1 MWRLARTHYLFA
13 FISHSLNL
21 MYEVRSAAWFICFLL
36 TAPTIVFKMPKD
48 PTPLYSHRSRNATAR
63 QLNITTNASGRSS
76 YSFTSTHVPVEP
88 AVPEP
93 HTEPEYYAPDS
104 NMDVDGAEYQAPE
117 DLNAIDKDTPD
128 GRQPVE
134 VAPGVHVHVN
144 PPPKARRYDNSVGV
158 S

>member
-1 MWRLARTHYLFA
+1 MYAEVMMLQCVLFVYNICNCCYAISFQNMWRLSRMHYLFA
-13 FISHSLNL
+13 FISRSLNL

-104 NMDVDGAEYQAPE
+104 NMDVDGA
-117 DLNAIDKDTPD
+117 
-128 GRQPVE
+128 
-134 VAPGVHVHVN
+134 
-144 PPPKARRYDNSVGV
+144 
-158 S
+158 